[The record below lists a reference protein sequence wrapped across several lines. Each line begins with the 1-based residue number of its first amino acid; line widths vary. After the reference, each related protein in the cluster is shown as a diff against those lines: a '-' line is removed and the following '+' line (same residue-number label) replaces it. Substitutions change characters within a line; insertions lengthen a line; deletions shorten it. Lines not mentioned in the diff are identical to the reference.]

1 VTKQIRKQGVFVYT
15 LTFCLSQLLAG
26 FGAIGAA
33 RAADAPD
40 LSKGPASG
48 INWTK
53 VQDLNPNAQSQNSPV
68 RQKYAVVIGAS
79 KFKESRLDSA
89 DSKMD
94 LAARN
99 FAEYLKDPDSGRFP
113 ETHVKML
120 LNSEATRQ
128 NVLANLGKGWLGSLA
143 EPEDLVVV
151 YIATQA
157 FPTTDGGSYLCAY
170 DCALDNPYSTC
181 FSMKGLMETLRQ
193 EVKSKRI
200 ILVLDSPYSGAAEL
214 TAGAGAKRISEKTAV
229 AANLNVPAQITGSGY
244 VILASSKAD
253 QETKGSTFSENLVTA
268 LKDKNGLVPLDK
280 AFNAARD
287 KTESDTARRG
297 KQTPVMK
304 ADWHGG
310 PMVLGAPS
318 TEKVKDIPE
327 NVQTFI
333 AAESHY
339 LKANNYVGAGN
350 FDQAIAEYKEAIK
363 TDATYADAVADYGA
377 VLTIKGDWAGAK
389 EQYKAAIAL
398 APKDA
403 LFHANYAR
411 VLHKLGEEDEADKQ
425 LELAYSLN
433 TKDKVIIT
441 ALANRCIAAGNFE
454 SAIKLLQS
462 ATTLFPDSAH
472 VQDKLSYAYARSGN
486 LPESLVHAKAAVK
499 LDPKSIPSK
508 LNLGS
513 ALLLK
518 GDLVS
523 AEAVYME
530 ATALDPKNVDAHYLL
545 AGIMEKLGDHAG
557 AKLELN
563 TFLEIAPTND
573 ERIAKAKERLA
584 AL

>member
-1 VTKQIRKQGVFVYT
+1 MRMRVLTYSLFV
-15 LTFCLSQLLAG
+15 CLSQLLAG
-26 FGAIGAA
+26 FSAIGPIYSVY
-33 RAADAPD
+33 AADAPD
-40 LSKGPASG
+40 LTKGPASG

-53 VQDLNPNAQSQNSPV
+53 VQDLNPNAKSQNSPV

-89 DSKMD
+89 GSKMD
-94 LAARN
+94 LAAKN
-99 FAEYLKDPDSGRFP
+99 FAEYLKDPATGRFP
-113 ETHVKML
+113 ETHVKVL
-120 LNSEATRQ
+120 LNAEATRQ
-128 NVLANLGKGWLGSLA
+128 NVLTNLGKGWLGSLA
-143 EPEDLVVV
+143 TADDLVVV

-181 FSMKGLMETLRQ
+181 LSMKGLMETLRQ
-193 EVKSKRI
+193 EVKSNRI

-214 TAGAGAKRISEKTAV
+214 TAGAGAKRISGNSAV
-229 AANLNVPAQITGSGY
+229 AANLNIPVQITGSGY
-244 VILASSKAD
+244 IILASSKAD
-253 QETKGSTFSENLVTA
+253 QETKGSAFSDNLIAA
-268 LKDKNGLVPLDK
+268 LKDKDGLVPLDK
-280 AFNAARD
+280 AFAAARD
-287 KTESDTARRG
+287 KTEADTASRG

-318 TEKVKDIPE
+318 TEKPKDIPD

-339 LKANNYVGAGN
+339 LKANNFVSSGN
-350 FDQAIAEYKEAIK
+350 LDQAIAEYKEAIK

-377 VLTIKGDWAGAK
+377 VLTMKGDWAGAK
-389 EQYKAAIAL
+389 EQYKTATTL
-398 APKDA
+398 SPKDA
-403 LFHANYAR
+403 LFHANYAL
-411 VLHKLGEEDEADKQ
+411 VLHKLGEQDEADKQ

-433 TKDKVIIT
+433 TKDRVIIT
-441 ALANRCIAAGNFE
+441 ALSNRCIAAGNFE
-454 SAIKLLQS
+454 SAIKLLES
-462 ATTLFPDSAH
+462 AAILFPDSAH

-486 LPESLVHAKAAVK
+486 LPQSLVHAKAAVK

-557 AKLELN
+557 AKLELD
-563 TFLEIAPTND
+563 TFLKIAPATD
-573 ERIAKAKERLA
+573 DRVAKAKERLA

>member
-1 VTKQIRKQGVFVYT
+1 MKKTLATYT
-15 LTFCLSQLLAG
+15 LFLFLSQLLAG
-26 FGAIGAA
+26 SAAICAA
-33 RAADAPD
+33 CAAGSPD
-40 LSKGPASG
+40 ISKGPASG

-53 VQDLNPNAQSQNSPV
+53 VQDLNPNAKSTNYPV

-79 KFKESRLDSA
+79 KFKESRLDST
-89 DSKMD
+89 DTKMD
-94 LAARN
+94 LAAKN
-99 FAEYLKDPDSGRFP
+99 FVEYLKDANAGRFP
-113 ETHVKML
+113 ETHIKTL
-120 LNSEATRQ
+120 INSEATRQ

-143 EPEDLVVV
+143 EPDDLVVV

-193 EVKSKRI
+193 EVKAKRI
-200 ILVLDSPYSGAAEL
+200 ILIIDSPYSGAAEL
-214 TAGAGAKRISEKTAV
+214 TAGPGAKRLSERTAV
-229 AANLNVPAQITGSGY
+229 AAATGIAAPSLGSGY
-244 VILASSKAD
+244 AILCSSKAD
-253 QETKGSTFSENLVTA
+253 QEIKGNEFSNNLIAALRQNNGMVTI
-268 LKDKNGLVPLDK
+268 DQ
-280 AFNAARD
+280 AFASARD
-287 KTESDTARRG
+287 KTESDTASRG
-297 KQTPVMK
+297 RQTPVMK

-310 PMVLGAPS
+310 PMVLGTPS
-318 TEKVKDIPE
+318 TEKVRDIPE

-333 AAESHY
+333 AAEAHY
-339 LKANNYVGAGN
+339 LKANNFVGAGD

-377 VLTIKGDWAGAK
+377 VLTIKGDWAGAR
-389 EQYKAAIAL
+389 EQYKTAVTL
-398 APKDA
+398 SPKDA

-411 VLHKLGEEDEADKQ
+411 VLSKLGEQDEADKQ

-433 TKDKVIIT
+433 AKDRVIIT
-441 ALANRCIAAGNFE
+441 ALSNRCIAAGNFE
-454 SAIKLLQS
+454 SAIKLLES
-462 ATTLFPDSAH
+462 AAVLFPESSQL
-472 VQDKLSYAYARSGN
+472 QDKLSYAYARSGN
-486 LPESLVHAKAAVK
+486 LPQSLVHAKAAVK

-563 TFLEIAPTND
+563 TFLEIAPAND
-573 ERIAKAKERLA
+573 DRIAKAKERLT